1 MVVGATVRWRW
12 GGSAA
17 TATFIVKP
25 SAVALTGLALLSA
38 CVTLPRG
45 AAVPA
50 SATLTAQLAECSQ
63 CRYFP
68 SLDIEPLLVAAM
80 RSNERERA
88 AASAAGSDASLSPA
102 AYLAISGG
110 ADSGPFGA
118 GLLVGWTQKGDRP
131 TFKVV
136 TGVSA
141 GALIAP
147 FAFLG
152 SRYDGILQKV
162 AVSIGPRDI
171 FHLRSIFAALSS
183 DGFADTK
190 PLADL
195 IARYVTPALLSAVA
209 VEYAKGRVLLVG
221 TTDLDARQP
230 VVWDMGA
237 IASSTNPGALTLF
250 RQVLLASAAI
260 PGVFPP
266 VMLNVSESGRRY
278 QEMHVDGG
286 VTSQVFL
293 FPPQLIRTLVRDRAS
308 PPRERTVYIIR
319 NGRIDPIWQPVQR
332 RSTTVAREAID
343 AFIDVQAV
351 NDLYRL
357 EVAAERNGE
366 RFNVAYIGS
375 DFDFPHKG
383 LFSSRYMHELFQY
396 SYHLAKDGTPWHRT
410 LRD

>member
-1 MVVGATVRWRW
+1 MPV
-12 GGSAA
+12 
-17 TATFIVKP
+17 
-25 SAVALTGLALLSA
+25 
-38 CVTLPRG
+38 
-45 AAVPA
+45 
-50 SATLTAQLAECSQ
+50 SATLTATLAVCSH

-68 SLDIEPLLVAAM
+68 SLDIEPLLADAM
-80 RSNERERA
+80 RSNEREQA
-88 AASAAGSDASLSPA
+88 TAGSAGSDVALLPAS
-102 AYLAISGG
+102 YLAISGG
-110 ADSGPFGA
+110 ADSGPFAA
-118 GLLVGWTQKGDRP
+118 GLLVGWTERGDRP

-152 SRYDGILQKV
+152 PRYDDVLEKV

-171 FHLRSIFAALSS
+171 FHLRSIFAAISS
-183 DGFADTK
+183 DAFADTK
-190 PLADL
+190 PLAAL
-195 IARYVTPALLSAVA
+195 IARYVTPELLSAIA
-209 VEYAKGRVLLVG
+209 GEYAKGRVLLVG

-230 VVWDMGA
+230 VIWDMGA
-237 IASSTNPGALTLF
+237 IASSANPQALTLF
-250 RQVLLASAAI
+250 RRVLLASAAI

-266 VMLNVSESGRRY
+266 VMLDVTESGRHF

-286 VTSQVFL
+286 VISQVFL
-293 FPPQLIRTLVRDRAS
+293 FPPQLIQMLVGERAGQR
-308 PPRERTVYIIR
+308 RERTVYIIR
-319 NGRIDPIWQPVQR
+319 NGRIDPVWRPVRR

-383 LFSSRYMHELFQY
+383 LFSARYMHQLFQY

>member
-1 MVVGATVRWRW
+1 M
-12 GGSAA
+12 
-17 TATFIVKP
+17 
-25 SAVALTGLALLSA
+25 
-38 CVTLPRG
+38 
-45 AAVPA
+45 PA
-50 SATLTAQLAECSQ
+50 SATLTAKPAECSR

-68 SLDIEPLLVAAM
+68 SLDIEPLLADAM

-88 AASAAGSDASLSPA
+88 AAGAEGSDVALSPA
-102 AYLAISGG
+102 SYLAISGG

-118 GLLVGWTQKGDRP
+118 GLLVGWSQKGDRP

-152 SRYDGILQKV
+152 SRYDDVLGKV

-171 FHLRSIFAALSS
+171 FHLRSIFAAISS

-195 IARYVTPALLSAVA
+195 IARYVTPELLSAVA
-209 VEYAKGRVLLVG
+209 LEYAKGRVLLVG

-237 IASSTNPGALTLF
+237 IASSNSPRALMLF

-266 VMLNVSESGRRY
+266 VLLDVTESGRHY

-293 FPPQLIRTLVRDRAS
+293 FPAQLIQMLVGDRAGQR
-308 PPRERTVYIIR
+308 RERTVYIIR
-319 NGRIDPIWQPVQR
+319 NGRIEPVWKPVRR

-357 EVAAERNGE
+357 EVSAERSGE
-366 RFNVAYIGS
+366 QFNVAYIGS
-375 DFDFPHKG
+375 DFDIPHKA
-383 LFSSRYMHELFQY
+383 LFSAQYMHQLFNY
-396 SYHLAKDGTPWHRT
+396 SFHLAKDGTPWHRS